1 MTSTAPPAGILS
13 YGPDEA
19 QHLALSWPAPGT
31 EPRGIA
37 ALIHGGYWRS
47 HLFASLMEPLAASL
61 RAEGWITAN
70 IEYRRGA
77 TGQWPAP
84 LDDTAEALG
93 RINSFRQAGG
103 IGGPLVTVG
112 HSVGGQLALLT
123 ARLTDGVVALAP
135 VTDVERTHRENLG
148 DNAAAE
154 YFGASPDQAPDIY
167 RSASPVQQ
175 PPFTTSTLI
184 LHGINDDRV
193 PIAHSHAF
201 MAAARS
207 QASPVELRE
216 FTALSHLEAID
227 PLADHWAEAL
237 SWMAE
242 ASGPT
247 PRAVKSEN
255 A

>member
-1 MTSTAPPAGILS
+1 MTSTAPLSGIQS

-19 QHLALSWPAPGT
+19 QHLVLGWPAPGA

-77 TGQWPAP
+77 AGQWPAP
-84 LDDTAEALG
+84 LQDTAEALV
-93 RINSFRQAGG
+93 RIKEFKAVQGV
-103 IGGPLVTVG
+103 GGPLLTVG

-123 ARLTDGVVALAP
+123 ARLADGVVALAP
-135 VTDVERTHRENLG
+135 VTDVERTYLEDLG

-154 YFGASPDQAPDIY
+154 YFGSSPAQDPDTY
-167 RSASPVQQ
+167 RAASPVQQ
-175 PPFTTSTLI
+175 RLGTTPTLL
-184 LHGINDDRV
+184 LHGTDDDRV

-201 MAAARS
+201 LAAAGA
-207 QASPVELRE
+207 QGSPVELRE

-227 PLADHWAEAL
+227 PLAVHWAEAL

-242 ASGPT
+242 APGPT
-247 PRAVKSEN
+247 PRAPKSES